1 MSLHERKNKLKYE
14 QQQKLYIFIYKFFL
28 LCLNPRNNKH
38 YLNIIKIDEMVGLKC
53 VRNVLIFCLN

>member
-14 QQQKLYIFIYKFFL
+14 QQQKLYIFIYKFF